1 MVKTVRGLVLR
12 ETPYKESSRIL
23 TVLTDTDGKMT
34 VTANG
39 AKRKGSKIA
48 AASQLLAYSEM
59 TLSGSRGRWYLNDAS
74 TIELFEGLRI
84 DICALALGA
93 YFAELLETVVNEDLP
108 DPEVLRLG
116 LNCLYLLGKGRFP
129 PEIIKP
135 VFELKLMCL
144 AGYEPMLDSC
154 AVCGAEEPERPLFDL
169 EGGAVCCA
177 GCRSSLSGRKAEL
190 CGDSLKAMRHIISAQ
205 GASAFSF
212 ALPTAAMERLMR
224 ASEEYVSEC
233 LERHFRSLQYYYD
246 LKTVPE
252 S

>member
-1 MVKTVRGLVLR
+1 MVKTVKGLVLR
-12 ETPYKESSRIL
+12 EVPYKESSRIL

-39 AKRKGSKIA
+39 AKRKGSRTA

-74 TIELFEGLRI
+74 TIERFEELRI
-84 DICALALGA
+84 DICSLALGT

-108 DPEVLRLG
+108 DPEMLRLG
-116 LNCLYLLGKGRFP
+116 LNCLYLLGKGRYP
-129 PEIIKP
+129 AEIIKP
-135 VFELKLMCL
+135 VFELRLMCL
-144 AGYEPMLDSC
+144 AGYEPMLEAC
-154 AVCGAEEPERPLFDL
+154 AVCGTEAPERPLFDL

-177 GCRSSLSGRKAEL
+177 GCRSSLPGRKADL
-190 CGDSLKAMRHIISAQ
+190 SADCLKAMRHIISAQ

-212 ALPTAAMERLMR
+212 VLPTADAELLMR

-246 LKTVPE
+246 LKTIPE

>member
-12 ETPYKESSRIL
+12 EVPYKESSRIL

-34 VTANG
+34 VSANG
-39 AKRKGSKIA
+39 AKRKGSKTA
-48 AASQLLAYSEM
+48 AASQLIAYSEM

-74 TIELFEGLRI
+74 TIELFEKLRI
-84 DICALALGA
+84 DICSLALGT
-93 YFAELLETVVNEDLP
+93 YFAELLETVVNEDMP
-108 DPEVLRLG
+108 DPEMLRLG
-116 LNCLYLLGKGRFP
+116 LNCLFLLSKGRFP

-144 AGYEPMLDSC
+144 AGYEPMLDGC
-154 AVCGAEEPERPLFDL
+154 AVCGSTEPERPLFDL
-169 EGGAVCCA
+169 SGGAVCCA
-177 GCRSSLSGRKAEL
+177 SCRSSMPGRKAEL
-190 CGDSLKAMRHIISAQ
+190 CADSLKAMRHILSAQ

-212 ALPTAAMERLMR
+212 TLPTASLERLMR

-246 LKTVPE
+246 LKIVPE

>member
-12 ETPYKESSRIL
+12 EVPYKESSRIL

-34 VTANG
+34 VSANG
-39 AKRKGSKIA
+39 AKRKGSKTA

-74 TIELFEGLRI
+74 TIELFEELRI
-84 DICALALGA
+84 DICSLALGT
-93 YFAELLETVVNEDLP
+93 YFAELLETVVNEDMP
-108 DPEVLRLG
+108 DPEMLRLG
-116 LNCLYLLGKGRFP
+116 LNCLFLLSKGRFP

-144 AGYEPMLDSC
+144 AGYEPMLDGC
-154 AVCGAEEPERPLFDL
+154 AVCGSAEPERPLFDL
-169 EGGAVCCA
+169 SGGAVCCA
-177 GCRSSLSGRKAEL
+177 SCRSSVYGRKAEL
-190 CGDSLKAMRHIISAQ
+190 CADSLKAMRHILSAQ

-212 ALPTAAMERLMR
+212 TLPTPAMERLIR
-224 ASEEYVSEC
+224 ASEEYVSKC

-246 LKTVPE
+246 LKIVPE

>member
-1 MVKTVRGLVLR
+1 MVKTVKGLVLR
-12 ETPYKESSRIL
+12 EVPYKESSRIL

-39 AKRKGSKIA
+39 AKRKGSRTA

-74 TIELFEGLRI
+74 TIELFEELRI
-84 DICALALGA
+84 DICSLALGT

-108 DPEVLRLG
+108 DPEMLRLG
-116 LNCLYLLGKGRFP
+116 LNCLYLLGKGRYP
-129 PEIIKP
+129 AEIIKP
-135 VFELKLMCL
+135 VFELRLMCL
-144 AGYEPMLDSC
+144 AGYEPMLEAC
-154 AVCGAEEPERPLFDL
+154 AVCGAEAPECPLFDL

-177 GCRSSLSGRKAEL
+177 GCRSSLPGRKADL
-190 CGDSLKAMRHIISAQ
+190 SADCLKAMRHIISAQ

-212 ALPTAAMERLMR
+212 VLPTADAELLMR

-246 LKTVPE
+246 LKTIPE

>member
-1 MVKTVRGLVLR
+1 MVKTARGLVLR
-12 ETPYKESSRIL
+12 EVPYKESSRIL

-34 VTANG
+34 VSANG
-39 AKRKGSKIA
+39 AKRKGSKT
-48 AASQLLAYSEM
+48 ASQLLAYSEM

-74 TIELFEGLRI
+74 TIELFEELRI
-84 DICALALGA
+84 DICSLALGT
-93 YFAELLETVVNEDLP
+93 YFAELLETVVNEDMP
-108 DPEVLRLG
+108 DPEMLRLG
-116 LNCLYLLGKGRFP
+116 LNCLFLLSKGRFP

-144 AGYEPMLDSC
+144 AGYEPMLDGC
-154 AVCGAEEPERPLFDL
+154 AVCGSAEPERPLLDL
-169 EGGAVCCA
+169 SGGAVCCA
-177 GCRSSLSGRKAEL
+177 SCRSSVSGRKAEL
-190 CGDSLKAMRHIISAQ
+190 CADSLKAMRHILSAQ

-212 ALPTAAMERLMR
+212 TLPTPAMERLIR

-246 LKTVPE
+246 LKIVPE